1 MHGKVRRR
9 EFVTL
14 GSERKVWMWSLVFFR
29 TQNPPTA
36 KHVVSSLWCLSLI
49 SVSGLRLRPDGVAF
63 HQGPNK
69 HISISILWD
78 IPTLLGF
85 LIRGFIWDIPILI
98 FA

>member
-1 MHGKVRRR
+1 MVRFVV
-9 EFVTL
+9 ENFVTL

-85 LIRGFIWDIPILI
+85 LIGGVIWDIPILI